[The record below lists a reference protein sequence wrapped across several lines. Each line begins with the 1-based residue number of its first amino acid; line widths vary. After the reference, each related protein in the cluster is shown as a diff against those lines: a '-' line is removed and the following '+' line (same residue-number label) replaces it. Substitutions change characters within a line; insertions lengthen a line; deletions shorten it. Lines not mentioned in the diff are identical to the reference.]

1 MRKLVLSRELINSI
15 ANQENPK
22 FIKNVNKKV
31 NILLSHAI
39 KKLSSQISYIT
50 LDNTI
55 LQPMNELF
63 NGAFVDNSSFIY
75 FLGVNNAQLELNT
88 ARKTPFWKN
97 LRLRL
102 IYAWENRK
110 KYKFKKKRKKKQENE
125 QKEPEFK
132 FDPNNY
138 SIYNLAEDLQSALLE
153 FLSETSLVYLKENVL
168 RIVGKEDFGSN
179 TSIII
184 YVVSY
189 NDDLYKFYAGKKEG
203 FKEINFKSRYDAI
216 NEKLDSVGENF
227 VKILKVFNVTYF
239 NANGYLPNQIF
250 IESILCSCPKD
261 LFFGEDTYKSFL
273 KIINYLNIKNL
284 KQVKSIN
291 NPSMTIY
298 EDEICGNS
306 ALGFNKMLN
315 SIIDQNEN
323 EKLLKINKNKKNKV
337 I

>member
-1 MRKLVLSRELINSI
+1 MKKLVLSRELINSI

-22 FIKNVNKKV
+22 FIKSVNKKV
-31 NILLSHAI
+31 NILLSNAI

-75 FLGVNNAQLELNT
+75 FLGINNAQLELNT

-97 LRLRL
+97 FKQRL

-110 KYKFKKKRKKKQENE
+110 KYKHKKKKKKKQEIE
-125 QKEPEFK
+125 QKETEIK

-153 FLSETSLVYLKENVL
+153 FLSETTLVYLKDNL
-168 RIVGKEDFGSN
+168 LQIVGKEDFGSN
-179 TSIII
+179 TSIKI
-184 YVVSY
+184 YIVNY
-189 NDDLYKFYAGKKEG
+189 NDELYKYYAGKKEG

-216 NEKLDSVGENF
+216 NEKIKSVGENF

-250 IESILCSCPKD
+250 IESILCSCPED
-261 LFFGEDTYKSFL
+261 LFYGEDIYKIFL

-284 KQVKSIN
+284 KQIKSIN
-291 NPSMTIY
+291 NPLMTIF

-315 SIIDQNEN
+315 SIIDQNDN
-323 EKLLKINKNKKNKV
+323 EKLIKIKQKSKK
-337 I
+337 